1 VIKDNIRKALLD
13 FSWDN
18 YGAELPPL
26 EDEDGEDTDLLR
38 DLVELLA
45 GTAIRSLV

>member
-1 VIKDNIRKALLD
+1 MSDMQETTSEEKDMIKEDIRKAL
-13 FSWDN
+13 
-18 YGAELPPL
+18 L